1 MATLVTAFFDI
12 QREDKGDGR
21 KLEEYM
27 EWMKKTLQINA
38 NLYIATEEKFVP
50 FIQEHRPSQY
60 PTVIKVQTLQ
70 DCKYYQYYD
79 KMCEILK
86 SDLYKSRIQH
96 PNRVEC
102 ILPEYN
108 LIQYSKFGW
117 LEDAIK
123 EDPFHTPSFFW
134 VDMGISR
141 FFLDVDI
148 SKPYPG
154 PCIHTT
160 DRFIIQQRYDLLH
173 YPIDDQLVWKSDN
186 LLKGGMFGGSK
197 ECIHLISKELEDVF
211 VTNMLEKGNVNNE
224 QVGLAIVWKRKPFL
238 FHLVEDYRGLPMILF
253 KILSQ

>member
-12 QREDKGDGR
+12 NREEKGDGR

-27 EWMKKTLQINA
+27 EWMKKTLQLNCHF
-38 NLYIATEEKFVP
+38 YIVTEHKFIP
-50 FIQEHRPSQY
+50 FIREHRPAHY
-60 PTVIKVQTLQ
+60 PTVIKEQTLEE
-70 DCKYYQYYD
+70 CKYYKYYD
-79 KMCEILK
+79 RMKEILT
-86 SDLYKSRIQH
+86 SYDYKSRIQH

-102 ILPEYN
+102 VMPEYN

-117 LEDAIK
+117 LEEAIR

-160 DRFIIQQRYDLLH
+160 DKFIIQQRYDLLD
-173 YPIDDQLVWKSDN
+173 YPIDDNLIWKSDN
-186 LLKGGMFGGSK
+186 LLKGGMFGGTK
-197 ECIHLISKELEDVF
+197 EVIHSVSKELERMF
-211 VTNMLEKGNVNNE
+211 VSMLEKGNVNNE
-224 QVGLAIVWKRKPFL
+224 QVGLALVWKQNPHL
-238 FHLVEDYRGLPMILF
+238 FCLVEDYRGLPMILF